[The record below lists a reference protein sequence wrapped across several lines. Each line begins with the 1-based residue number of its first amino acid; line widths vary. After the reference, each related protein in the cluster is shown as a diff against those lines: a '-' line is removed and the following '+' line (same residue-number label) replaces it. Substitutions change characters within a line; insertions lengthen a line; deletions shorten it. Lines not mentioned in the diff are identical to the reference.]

1 MEEYISTEPI
11 SVNRVESTS
20 GLRNDIL
27 ESKLLLAI
35 RFLPVSSS
43 GLFQAGEKLVQ
54 NEAAFLLFLE
64 LEFLSTRNKEEIS
77 RSHRS
82 N

>member
-43 GLFQAGEKLVQ
+43 GLFQAGEKLIQ
-54 NEAAFLLFLE
+54 NEAAFLLFQ
-64 LEFLSTRNKEEIS
+64 FLSTRNKEEIS
-77 RSHRS
+77 RNHRS